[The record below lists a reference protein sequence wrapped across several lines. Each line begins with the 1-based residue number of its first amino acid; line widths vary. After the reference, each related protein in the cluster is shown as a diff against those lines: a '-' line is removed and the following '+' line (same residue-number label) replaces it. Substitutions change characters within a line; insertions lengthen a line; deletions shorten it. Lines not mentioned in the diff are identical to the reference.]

1 MYGLGVIIIG
11 VKASTPI
18 QMVIGLYHQLI
29 VEHGLKAIG
38 KTKEEVG
45 YGYQA
50 IGDVFNE

>member
-1 MYGLGVIIIG
+1 MYGLVVIIIG
-11 VKASTPI
+11 VEASTTI

-50 IGDVFNE
+50 IGDVFNG

>member
-11 VKASTPI
+11 VEASTPI
-18 QMVIGLYHQLI
+18 QMVIGLYHQI
-29 VEHGLKAIG
+29 VEHGLMAIG

-50 IGDVFNE
+50 IGDVFNL